1 LASVKLLPPALEDIE
16 RLAQF
21 LVASD
26 PDAARGTPSLIFE
39 GLRVLAGHPLIGR
52 PAGVNRRE
60 LVIFRGRTGYIV
72 QYSYKAATDEVLV
85 VAIRHQR
92 EVDL

>member
-1 LASVKLLPPALEDIE
+1 LASVKLLPPALADLE
-16 RLAQF
+16 RLVGF
-21 LVASD
+21 LLESD
-26 PDAARGTPSLIFE
+26 PEAAGKTPSLIFE
-39 GLRVLAGHPLIGR
+39 GLRVLAEHPLIGR

-60 LVIFRGRTGYIV
+60 LVIFRGRTGYIA
-72 QYSYKAATDEVLV
+72 QYSYKPDSDEVLV